1 MKMKGELR
9 KLKRELKFSMCCYYN
24 MHIPLESMHLNVD
37 LCYFFTDRAVCIIH
51 FFIHFTGSPW
61 LSNTKYY
68 FHHLGIF

>member
-37 LCYFFTDRAVCIIH
+37 LCYFLPIELCVSSTSSFTLLDLPDSPIQSITSII
-51 FFIHFTGSPW
+51 
-61 LSNTKYY
+61 
-68 FHHLGIF
+68 